1 MAKKQQKGES
11 LDTSTSQE
19 EKPDKKGAGKKAKAK
34 VLFTPKGTAKYPWLF
49 KPDTRFDEE
58 GVYHMGLLVD
68 PKNPE
73 VATFLAYLKKETG
86 GKGKV
91 PFKREENS
99 DLVCVKF
106 KSGYPPTVVDSAKQ
120 PVPPTT
126 RIGNGS
132 AVKVAFTVNHYKGFG
147 GGVNLYLQGVQL
159 ISLTEFQRDIGFNEE
174 EGYKAEESSQND
186 GNGDGDL
193 PY

>member
-19 EKPDKKGAGKKAKAK
+19 RKPNRKGTKEKAK

-58 GVYHMGLLVD
+58 GVYHMGLLLD
-68 PKNPE
+68 PKDPE
-73 VATFLAYLKKETG
+73 VATFLASIKKETG

-91 PFKREENS
+91 PFKREEDS
-99 DLVCVKF
+99 DMVCVKF
-106 KSGYPPTVVDSAKQ
+106 KSGYPPTVVDAAKNA
-120 PVPPTT
+120 VPPTT

-132 AVKVAFTVNHYKGFG
+132 IVKVAYTVNHYKGFG

-159 ISLTEFQRDIGFNEE
+159 IGLTEFKRDIGFGEE
-174 EGYKAEESSQND
+174 EGYKSDAESDAN
-186 GNGDGDL
+186 GDL

>member
-1 MAKKQQKGES
+1 MAGRKQKGET
-11 LDTSTSQE
+11 LDRSVSQE
-19 EKPDKKGAGKKAKAK
+19 AKPEKKDGKAKAK

-73 VATFLAYLKKETG
+73 VAAFLAFLKKEGG
-86 GKGKV
+86 GKGKL
-91 PFKREENS
+91 PFKREVDSELIN
-99 DLVCVKF
+99 VKF
-106 KSGYPPTVVDSAKQ
+106 KSGFPPTVVDAAKN

-132 AVKVAFTVNHYKGFG
+132 AVKVAYTVNHYKGFG
-147 GGVNLYLQGVQL
+147 GGINLYLQGVQL
-159 ISLTEFQRDIGFNEE
+159 ISLTEYQKDIGFTEE
-174 EGYKAEESSQND
+174 EGYTT
-186 GNGDGDL
+186 GGGGDATEL